1 MKNLRQILKEAEE
14 KKVAV
19 GHFNFAD
26 LIGFKAIVE
35 AAEELGVPV
44 ILGTSEGEAKFV
56 GREQAVA
63 LVKSLQKAGKPVF
76 LNSDH
81 TKSLEEVKK
90 AADAGYDAILFDG
103 GTLPLEE
110 NIRQTKEVVE
120 YIKSINPEI
129 IIEGELGNIG
139 SGSSIRKE
147 LPKGLG
153 LSLSKGAAKIRPEDL
168 TKPEDAARFLKETEV
183 DLLAPAVGN
192 LHGMFIPLETAR
204 PMGPLGAQARARSL
218 TGFAKGYDYPLDIE
232 RIQAIKKAVKI
243 PLVLHGGSG
252 NTDADFLAA
261 IDAGVAIIHINTEI
275 RVAWRKGLE
284 SGLHKDIEEI
294 APYKVEPEA
303 VEVMKA
309 VVKARLKLFNKLS

>member
-1 MKNLRQILKEAEE
+1 MKNLKQILAEASE

-44 ILGTSEGEAKFV
+44 ILGTSESEAKFV

-63 LVKSLQKAGKPVF
+63 LVKSLRNSGKEVF

-90 AADAGYDAILFDG
+90 AVAAGYDAILFDG
-103 GTLPLEE
+103 AHLDFEE
-110 NIRQTKEVVE
+110 NIRQTKVVVD
-120 YIKSINPEI
+120 YIKSYNAEI
-129 IIEGELGNIG
+129 LVEGEIGNIG
-139 SGSSIRKE
+139 TGSQLREE
-147 LPKGLG
+147 LPH
-153 LSLSKGAAKIRPEDL
+153 GAAIKPEDL
-168 TKPEDAARFLKETEV
+168 TTPEQAARFVKETGI

-192 LHGMFIPLETAR
+192 IHGMLAR
-204 PMGPLGAQARARSL
+204 RSPQGEG
-218 TGFAKGYDYPLDIE
+218 GFAQGYDYPLNIE
-232 RIQAIKKAVKI
+232 RIRAIHNALLQAQGKAV

-252 NTDADFLAA
+252 NTDEDFVAA
-261 IDAGVAIIHINTEI
+261 IDAGVVIVHISTEI
-275 RVAWRKGLE
+275 RLAWREGLEKGL
-284 SGLHKDIEEI
+284 KDNPEEI

-303 VEVMKA
+303 VAEMKHA
-309 VVKARLKLFNKLS
+309 VKTRLKVFNKL

>member
-1 MKNLRQILKEAEE
+1 MKNLRQILAEAEK

-44 ILGTSEGEAKFV
+44 ILGTSESEAKFI

-63 LVKSLQKAGKPVF
+63 LVKSLRDSGKEVF

-90 AADAGYDAILFDG
+90 AVAVGYDAILFDG
-103 GTLPLEE
+103 AHLDFEE
-110 NIRQTKEVVE
+110 NIRQTKAVVE
-120 YIKSINPEI
+120 YVKSHNAEI
-129 IIEGELGNIG
+129 LVEGEIGNIG
-139 SGSSIRKE
+139 TGSQIRKE
-147 LPKGLG
+147 LPH
-153 LSLSKGAAKIRPEDL
+153 GAVINPKDL
-168 TKPEDAARFLKETEV
+168 TTPEQAARFVKETGV

-192 LHGMFIPLETAR
+192 IHGMFKNAPEPA
-204 PMGPLGAQARARSL
+204 
-218 TGFAKGYDYPLDIE
+218 LDSE
-232 RIQAIKKAVKI
+232 RIRSIRQSGGV

-252 NTDADFLAA
+252 NTDEDFVMA
-261 IDAGVAIIHINTEI
+261 IDAGVVIVHISTEI
-275 RVAWRKGLE
+275 RLAWREGLEKGL
-284 SGLHKDIEEI
+284 KDNPEEI

-303 VEVMKA
+303 VAEMKH
-309 VVKARLKLFNKLS
+309 VVKTRLKVFSKL

>member
-1 MKNLRQILKEAEE
+1 MKTLKQILKEAE
-14 KKVAV
+14 KNKVAV

-56 GREQAVA
+56 GREQAAA
-63 LVKSLQKAGKPVF
+63 LVKSLQQAGKPVF

-90 AADAGYDAILFDG
+90 AVAAGYDAILFDG

-110 NIRQTKEVVE
+110 NIRQTKKVVQ
-120 YIKSINPEI
+120 YVKSKNKNILV
-129 IIEGELGNIG
+129 EGELGNIG
-139 SGSSIRKE
+139 SGSVIRKE
-147 LPKGLG
+147 LPKG
-153 LSLSKGAAKIRPEDL
+153 AAIRPEDL
-168 TKPEDAARFLKETEV
+168 TKPEDAARFVKEAGV
-183 DLLAPAVGN
+183 DMLAPAVGN
-192 LHGMFIPLETAR
+192 FHGMLAR
-204 PMGPLGAQARARSL
+204 RSPQGEG
-218 TGFAKGYDYPLDIE
+218 GFAQGYDYPLDID
-232 RIQAIKKAVKI
+232 RIRAIKKAVKI

-261 IDAGVAIIHINTEI
+261 IDAGVSIIHISTEL

-284 SGLHKDIEEI
+284 SGLRQNEEEI

-303 VEVMKA
+303 VEAMKA
-309 VVKARLKLFNKLS
+309 VVKARLKLFNKLI